1 MMQQHNKKKKKR
13 SASRASKPISLDGG
27 QGQQSQ
33 RQQNPEQRQE
43 GTKVVEALMEAFD
56 SISVEEAEEAYREAK
71 GDINKAAQILENF
84 MENSEDPSTS
94 SFSSGLSG
102 FGLGSSTSSSAGSSS
117 ASRDG
122 FLEGNLVNRKGFRG
136 GNKQK
141 RVLAVTGT
149 VSTVLGKEYVKVSP
163 RRDSMKAKDFG
174 NGVVEKEEAEQFLCS
189 MLGNDCE
196 LSMGVVRDVLCQCGY
211 DVEKALDVLLDLSA
225 SSHEQSRSGRHV
237 KDSVNYKEDARFLAE
252 RSDNSTDV
260 ASDCTSHS
268 SESELQDSVWGCG
281 YRNYYQALTSF
292 KAPSSTTPISNESN
306 LPQKVL
312 ECLFNVPTSSEHEP
326 STMNWRNVVKKMQ
339 SLGPAVD
346 VFPSIDALTQ
356 QNNYANGEEYHLL
369 RESAKRHW
377 NSRTSYYQKAAA
389 AYSKGERGYAAYLSD
404 QGRIQTKLAQEADKK
419 ASQDIFKARNKGI
432 TNVITIDLHGQH
444 VKQAMR
450 VLKLHL
456 LFGTYVRSIQTL
468 RVITGCGSRGLGKS
482 KVKQAVTRLL
492 ENEGIE
498 WSEENQGVLLIKI
511 DGYKEYS
518 FPDIDSDTD

>member
-1 MMQQHNKKKKKR
+1 MQQHNKKKKKR

-71 GDINKAAQILENF
+71 GDFNKAAQILENF

-102 FGLGSSTSSSAGSSS
+102 FGLGSSSSSSAGSSS

-149 VSTVLGKEYVKVSP
+149 VSTVLGKEYVKASP

-225 SSHEQSRSGRHV
+225 SSHEQSSGRHV

-292 KAPSSTTPISNESN
+292 EAPSSTTPISNESN

-312 ECLFNVPTSSEHEP
+312 ECLFNVPMSSEHEP

-346 VFPSIDALTQ
+346 VFPSIDALPQ

>member
-1 MMQQHNKKKKKR
+1 MMQQHNKKKKKKR

-102 FGLGSSTSSSAGSSS
+102 FGLGSSSSSSSSS

-149 VSTVLGKEYVKVSP
+149 VSTVLGKEYVKASP

-196 LSMGVVRDVLCQCGY
+196 LSMGVVRDVLCKY
-211 DVEKALDVLLDLSA
+211 
-225 SSHEQSRSGRHV
+225 
-237 KDSVNYKEDARFLAE
+237 
-252 RSDNSTDV
+252 
-260 ASDCTSHS
+260 
-268 SESELQDSVWGCG
+268 
-281 YRNYYQALTSF
+281 
-292 KAPSSTTPISNESN
+292 
-306 LPQKVL
+306 
-312 ECLFNVPTSSEHEP
+312 
-326 STMNWRNVVKKMQ
+326 
-339 SLGPAVD
+339 
-346 VFPSIDALTQ
+346 
-356 QNNYANGEEYHLL
+356 
-369 RESAKRHW
+369 
-377 NSRTSYYQKAAA
+377 
-389 AYSKGERGYAAYLSD
+389 
-404 QGRIQTKLAQEADKK
+404 
-419 ASQDIFKARNKGI
+419 
-432 TNVITIDLHGQH
+432 
-444 VKQAMR
+444 
-450 VLKLHL
+450 
-456 LFGTYVRSIQTL
+456 
-468 RVITGCGSRGLGKS
+468 
-482 KVKQAVTRLL
+482 
-492 ENEGIE
+492 
-498 WSEENQGVLLIKI
+498 
-511 DGYKEYS
+511 
-518 FPDIDSDTD
+518 

>member
-1 MMQQHNKKKKKR
+1 MQQHNKKKKKR
-13 SASRASKPISLDGG
+13 SASRASKPIASDGG

-33 RQQNPEQRQE
+33 QQQNLEQRQE
-43 GTKVVEALMEAFD
+43 GTKVLVALMEAFD

-71 GDINKAAQILENF
+71 GDINKAAQILENL

-102 FGLGSSTSSSAGSSS
+102 FGLGSSSSSSTGSSS

-149 VSTVLGKEYVKVSP
+149 VSTVLGKEYVKASP

-196 LSMGVVRDVLCQCGY
+196 LSMGVVRDVLGQCGY

-225 SSHEQSRSGRHV
+225 SSHEQSSSGRRV
-237 KDSVNYKEDARFLAE
+237 KDSVNYKEDARFLVE
-252 RSDNSTDV
+252 RSDNLTDV

-292 KAPSSTTPISNESN
+292 EAPSSTTPISNESN

-312 ECLFNVPTSSEHEP
+312 ECLFNVPMSSEHEP

-346 VFPSIDALTQ
+346 VFPSIDAQ

-377 NSRTSYYQKAAA
+377 NSRASYYQKAAA

-404 QGRIQTKLAQEADKK
+404 QGRMETKLAQEADKK

-444 VKQAMR
+444 VKQAMK

-468 RVITGCGSRGLGKS
+468 RVITGCGGRGLGKS

-511 DGYKEYS
+511 DGCKEFS

>member
-1 MMQQHNKKKKKR
+1 MQRHNKKKKKR
-13 SASRASKPISLDGG
+13 PVSLASKPIARDGDHS
-27 QGQQSQ
+27 QQSQ
-33 RQQNPEQRQE
+33 QKQQNQERKQE

-71 GDINKAAQILENF
+71 GDIDKAAQILANL

-94 SFSSGLSG
+94 SVSSGLSG
-102 FGLGSSTSSSAGSSS
+102 FGLGSSSSSSTGSSS

-141 RVLAVTGT
+141 KVLAVTGT
-149 VSTVLGKEYVKVSP
+149 VSTVLGKEYVKASP
-163 RRDSMKAKDFG
+163 SRDSMKAKGFG
-174 NGVVEKEEAEQFLCS
+174 NGVVEKEAEQFLCS

-211 DVEKALDVLLDLSA
+211 DVEKALDALLDLSA
-225 SSHEQSRSGRHV
+225 SSHEQSRSGRSV
-237 KDSVNYKEDARFLAE
+237 KYSVNYKEDARFFAE
-252 RSDNSTDV
+252 SSDNLIDV
-260 ASDCTSHS
+260 ASDYTSHS
-268 SESELQDSVWGCG
+268 SEGEFQDSVWGCG
-281 YRNYYQALTSF
+281 YRNYCQALAGF
-292 KAPSSTTPISNESN
+292 EAPSSTTPIGNESN

-312 ECLFNVPTSSEHEP
+312 ECLFNVPKSSEHEP
-326 STMNWRNVVKKMQ
+326 NTMNWRNVVKKMQ
-339 SLGPAVD
+339 SLGPGVD
-346 VFPSIDALTQ
+346 VFPSNDALPQ
-356 QNNYANGEEYHLL
+356 QNNYANGEEYHLF
-369 RESAKRHW
+369 RESAKGHW
-377 NSRTSYYQKAAA
+377 NSRTSYYHKAAA

-404 QGRIQTKLAQEADKK
+404 QGRIQTKLAREADEK
-419 ASQDIFKARNKGI
+419 ASQNIFKARNKDI
-432 TNVITIDLHGQH
+432 ANVLTIDLHGQH

-456 LFGTYVRSIQTL
+456 LFGKYVRSIQTL
-468 RVITGCGSRGLGKS
+468 RVITGCGSHGLGKS

-498 WSEENQGVLLIKI
+498 WREENQGVLLIKI

-518 FPDIDSDTD
+518 FLDIDSDTD